1 MLASSRTF
9 TILGVDAHDVTVEV
23 DVRQGLPSFTIVGLP
38 DVAVRESRERV
49 RAAIINSGFDFAD
62 RRITA
67 GLAPADLRK
76 AGPAFDLAIAA
87 ALLAACGQIP
97 EKALEGC
104 ALAGELGLDGGV
116 RPISGALAMA
126 EGARVGGLRRLAIAR
141 ANAPEAM
148 RAYAA
153 WEGLPTPIVVPI
165 SHLSEL
171 KLLATEEEPRPDPV
185 PCEELPSRAEVEQA
199 DLGDLRGQ
207 PGLRLALEVAAAGGH
222 GLLISGP
229 PGSGK
234 SLAARRLPSIM
245 PPLGAEEAVEVMRI
259 ASVRG
264 QGFDLSRPVP
274 RPFRAP
280 HHTIS
285 SAGLVGGGS
294 PPRPGEVTMAHR
306 GILFLDELAEF
317 SRESLEALRQPLED
331 GEVTITRA
339 RHSVRLPS
347 RFMLVAAANP
357 CPCGRGEGSGEC
369 SCDTSSIR
377 RYGAR
382 LSGALADRIDL
393 LIAVDQPSA
402 QALGGDAGEGSEP
415 VRVRVCE
422 ARSRASARL
431 GGHRCNGEMTAAET
445 RHHAQMTGSARQALA
460 AGHASSRLS
469 GRGHDRVMRVART
482 IADLDARERVD
493 EEHVIR
499 ALALRRRE
507 R

>member
-9 TILGVDAHDVTVEV
+9 TVLGVDAHDVTVEV

-97 EKALEGC
+97 ERALEGC

-116 RPISGALAMA
+116 RPIAGALAMA
-126 EGARVGGLRRLAIAR
+126 EGARAAGLGRLAIAS
-141 ANAPEAM
+141 ANAPEAE
-148 RAYAA
+148 RAFAA
-153 WEGLPTPIVVPI
+153 REGLPVPTVVPV

-171 KLLATEEEPRPDPV
+171 KLLGTEREPRLDPV
-185 PCEELPSRAEVEQA
+185 LHEDPPDRPAVHA

-207 PGLRLALEVAAAGGH
+207 PGLRLALEIAAAGGH

-245 PPLGAEEAVEVMRI
+245 PPLDADEAVEVMRI

-264 QGFDLSRPVP
+264 QSFDLSRPVP

-285 SAGLVGGGS
+285 SAGLVGGGA

-357 CPCGRGEGSGEC
+357 CPCGRGQGSEEC
-369 SCDTSSIR
+369 SCDTGSIR

-393 LIAVDQPSA
+393 LIAVEQPSA
-402 QALGGDAGEGSEP
+402 EALGGEPGEGSAP
-415 VRVRVCE
+415 VRARVCE
-422 ARSRASARL
+422 ARARASVRL
-431 GGHRCNGEMTAAET
+431 GGARCNGEMTAAET
-445 RHHAQMTGSARQALA
+445 RHHARLTSAAASALA
-460 AGHASSRLS
+460 AGHAGARLS
-469 GRGHDRVMRVART
+469 GRGHDRVLRVART
-482 IADLDARERVD
+482 IADLEASEGVG
-493 EEHVIR
+493 EEHVVR

-507 R
+507 RR

>member
-1 MLASSRTF
+1 
-9 TILGVDAHDVTVEV
+9 
-23 DVRQGLPSFTIVGLP
+23 
-38 DVAVRESRERV
+38 
-49 RAAIINSGFDFAD
+49 
-62 RRITA
+62 
-67 GLAPADLRK
+67 
-76 AGPAFDLAIAA
+76 
-87 ALLAACGQIP
+87 
-97 EKALEGC
+97 
-104 ALAGELGLDGGV
+104 
-116 RPISGALAMA
+116 MA
-126 EGARVGGLRRLAIAR
+126 EGARAGGLGRLALAS

-148 RAYAA
+148 RAYASRD
-153 WEGLPTPIVVPI
+153 GLPAPTVVPI
-165 SHLSEL
+165 ARLAEL
-171 KLLATEEEPRPDPV
+171 KLLGTAREPRVEPILQEKV
-185 PCEELPSRAEVEQA
+185 PGGAALGE

-207 PGLRLALEVAAAGGH
+207 PGLRLALEIAAAGSH

-234 SLAARRLPSIM
+234 SLAARRLPSVM
-245 PPLGAEEAVEVMRI
+245 PPLGADEAVEVMRI

-264 QGFDLSRPVP
+264 ESFDLSRPVP

-357 CPCGRGEGSGEC
+357 CPCGRGAGSEEC
-369 SCDTSSIR
+369 SCDAGSIR
-377 RYGAR
+377 RYGSR

-402 QALGGDAGEGSEP
+402 EALGGEPGESSAQ
-415 VRVRVCE
+415 VRARVCE
-422 ARSRASARL
+422 ARARAANRL
-431 GGHRCNGEMTAAET
+431 GAERANGEMTASET
-445 RHHAQMTGSARQALA
+445 RTHAKLTRA
-460 AGHASSRLS
+460 AGLALVAGHQGSRLS
-469 GRGHDRVMRVART
+469 GRGHDRVLRVART
-482 IADLDARERVD
+482 IADLDGSEPTE

-507 R
+507 RRG

>member
-1 MLASSRTF
+1 VLATSHTF
-9 TILGVDAHDVTVEV
+9 TILGVEAHDVTVEV
-23 DVRQGLPSFTIVGLP
+23 DVHQGLPTFTIVGLP
-38 DVAVRESRERV
+38 DAAVRESRERV
-49 RAAIINSGFDFAD
+49 RAAIYNSGFRFPD

-87 ALLAACGQIP
+87 ALLVASEEAKP
-97 EKALEGC
+97 EMIEGC
-104 ALAGELGLDGGV
+104 AFAGELALDGGV
-116 RPISGALAMA
+116 RPVAGALAMA
-126 EGARVGGLRRLAIAR
+126 EGARRSGMRRLVV
-141 ANAPEAM
+141 APENAEEAL
-148 RAYAA
+148 RALASA
-153 WEGLPTPIVVPI
+153 GGGPVPTVVPI
-165 SHLSEL
+165 DRLDQLRLIGSENEPAATRAPAEQRNASL
-171 KLLATEEEPRPDPV
+171 PREDLA
-185 PCEELPSRAEVEQA
+185 
-199 DLGDLRGQ
+199 DLRGQ
-207 PGLRLALEVAAAGGH
+207 PGLRLALEITAAGGH

-245 PPLGAEEAVEVMRI
+245 PPLGRRDAFEVMRI
-259 ASVRG
+259 ASVGGRRFPDG
-264 QGFDLSRPVP
+264 AAVE

-317 SRESLEALRQPLED
+317 SREALEALRQPMED

-357 CPCGRGEGSGEC
+357 CPCGRGDRSEEC
-369 SCDTSSIR
+369 TCDTGAIR

-382 LSGALADRIDL
+382 LSGALSDRIDI
-393 LIAVDQPSA
+393 LIAVEQPSA
-402 QALGGDAGEGSEP
+402 EALGGEPGEGSP
-415 VRVRVCE
+415 AVRRRVCE
-422 ARSRASARL
+422 ARKRAEARL
-431 GGHRCNGEMTAAET
+431 GEGRCNGEMTAAET
-445 RHHAQMTGSARQALA
+445 RRNIRLTPDAARALA
-460 AGHASSRLS
+460 LGHAGARLS
-469 GRGHDRVMRVART
+469 GRGHDRVLRVART
-482 IADLDARERVD
+482 IADLDGSDPVEA
-493 EEHVIR
+493 EHVIR

-507 R
+507 RHG